1 MEREASEMSLSGA
14 VLSFQGRQ
22 EFPVGVPPLGTKV
35 ALMCPVCSKLF
46 HGRNKKQHLHY
57 HMMTHTGEKPFHCP
71 HCPHRANRLSN
82 LRIHVKTKHSLL
94 N

>member
-1 MEREASEMSLSGA
+1 MSLSGA

-22 EFPVGVPPLGTKV
+22 EFPAGVPPPLVTKV
-35 ALMCPVCSKLF
+35 ALMCPVCSKVF
-46 HGRNKKQHLHY
+46 NGRNKKQHLHY

-82 LRIHVKTKHSLL
+82 LKIHIKTKHGVLA
-94 N
+94 